1 MFNLNLKKKSFIV
14 TGGKGFIGKSII
26 KDLLGE
32 GANIIAT
39 DHKNSSLINIKIIKN
54 KKYSY
59 FNLDLSKKDK
69 IDEFAKNLKN
79 IKIDG
84 IINCAAITSDYLNE
98 KNQLNSFDTYFK
110 KVQTVNVDC
119 FIYLFKKLFK
129 NFKKNSSIVQISS
142 IYSFLA
148 PNKNLYTNSKIFNSL
163 PYSISKAS
171 INQITRWFASKYAP
185 NIRFNC
191 VSAGGL
197 SRNQDKIFLNKY
209 KKLTPLKRL
218 ANEQDVSSI
227 VLFLLSSKSSYITGQ
242 SIVVDGGFSII

>member
-1 MFNLNLKKKSFIV
+1 MFNLNLKKKLFIV
-14 TGGKGFIGKSII
+14 TGGNGYIGKRII
-26 KDLLGE
+26 KDLLSE
-32 GANIIAT
+32 GANIIAI
-39 DHKNSSLINIKIIKN
+39 DYKGSPLRSIKIKKNIKFR
-54 KKYSY
+54 Y
-59 FNLDLSKKDK
+59 FNLDLSKKDE
-69 IDEFAKNLKN
+69 IDGFTAKLGS

-84 IINCAAITSDYLNE
+84 IINCAAITSDDLDE
-98 KNQLNSFDTYFK
+98 KTQLNSFDKSFK
-110 KVQTVNVDC
+110 KVQTVNVDS
-119 FIYLFKKLFK
+119 FIYLFNKILK
-129 NFKKNSSIVQISS
+129 NFKKNSSIVNISS

-197 SRNQDKIFLNKY
+197 IRNQDKIFLNKY
-209 KKLTPLKRL
+209 KNLTLLKRL
-218 ANEQDVSSI
+218 ANEQDISSV

-242 SIVVDGGFSII
+242 SIVVDGGFGII